1 MAVRR
6 QLAGLFQDPELSGL
20 ITVERPVSRAG
31 PLCPSQFSPSLSP
44 PLSPTAEAAAS
55 PSLPPRLWGPLTEN
69 CAVFHCRGCW
79 AVLGDSLHL
88 CAQEE
93 QRGLGFLVCFK
104 VTNDVTWEDSLL
116 IGLEGALLG
125 CAYNALCCRLCG
137 LIVGFILYSASR
149 DLAYLRGFFCFFKD
163 SILCYVLK
171 KQIIVEASKV
181 NFPAVSLKEQVREL
195 KEKLVEIHIR
205 IELLMKQLQ
214 ELKQKNNVSERQ
226 RSASDA
232 LGQDMQ

>member
-6 QLAGLFQDPELSGL
+6 QLAGLFQDPQLSGF

-31 PLCPSQFSPSLSP
+31 PLCPLQFSSSPSPLPSP
-44 PLSPTAEAAAS
+44 PLTAEVAAS
-55 PSLPPRLWGPLTEN
+55 PPRLWGPLTEN

-171 KQIIVEASKV
+171 NQIIVEASKV
-181 NFPAVSLKEQVREL
+181 NFPAVTLKEQVREL

-214 ELKQKNNVSERQ
+214 ELKQNNNVSERQ

>member
-6 QLAGLFQDPELSGL
+6 QLRGFFQESQFSGFV
-20 ITVERPVSRAG
+20 TVERPLSRAG
-31 PLCPSQFSPSLSP
+31 SLCYSQFSSSPSP
-44 PLSPTAEAAAS
+44 PPPPAKVAAL
-55 PSLPPRLWGPLTEN
+55 LPRQWEPPVED
-69 CAVFHCRGCW
+69 CAVFHCRDCW

-88 CAQEE
+88 CAQKE
-93 QRGLGFLVCFK
+93 QCGIGFLVCFK
-104 VTNDVTWEDSLL
+104 VTNDVTWEDSLVM
-116 IGLEGALLG
+116 GLEGALLG
-125 CAYNALCCRLCG
+125 CAYNKLCCRVCG

-149 DLAYLRGFFCFFKD
+149 DLAYLRGFFCFFQD

-181 NFPAVSLKEQVREL
+181 NFPAVTLKEQVQKL

-205 IELLMKQLQ
+205 IELLIKQLQ
-214 ELKQKNNVSERQ
+214 ELKQNNNVSERQWQ

-232 LGQDMQ
+232 LGQHMQ